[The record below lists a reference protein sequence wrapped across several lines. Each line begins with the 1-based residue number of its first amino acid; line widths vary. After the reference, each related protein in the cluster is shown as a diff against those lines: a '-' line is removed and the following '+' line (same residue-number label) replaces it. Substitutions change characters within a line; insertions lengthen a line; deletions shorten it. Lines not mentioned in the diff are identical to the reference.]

1 MGVYTD
7 FEPMVKWTMFA
18 LAILLAMFFAPR
30 DTGLIRGLKR
40 RFRSLSTRPWLCA
53 AVVFSVSIS
62 LNILLASIQTPLP
75 WIHDEFSYL
84 LGSDTF
90 ANGRLTNPTHPLSEH
105 FESFHIL
112 SRPSFT
118 SKYPPASAISMA
130 AGQVLTGYPIV
141 GLWVILAL
149 GCVATYW
156 MLRVWTTPIWAL
168 WGGLLIAL
176 NGPILHAWG
185 QSFWGG
191 GMAFLGGALLYGGA
205 RRIINDAKTRDA
217 ILCGIGLVVLANSRP
232 MEGLFVSL
240 PMFAALLGWLFTSSR
255 FSLKRKLA
263 CAVLP
268 VVLIGVGGLLAM
280 GKYNHAVTG
289 DATKMPYQVHDKTY
303 SASSMLIW
311 KKPNEPEPFVHERME
326 RFYFEFGRERQMKLR
341 ETGIFLNNVRLKF
354 WLLWYF
360 FLPGLGLSLLGYW
373 SLRKDH
379 WLLLGML
386 TLGGLLFV
394 ESLLASSWMFPHYLA
409 PALPLFLALTVNS
422 LRRMRTWNRN
432 TTSKFLSGAVIVRVV
447 LIFAIL
453 KFVPVLVHTMRP
465 KRVHPR
471 NLIERTLSK
480 LPKDDLVIVS
490 YSDEYPTTEEWVY
503 NASDIDA
510 SPVVWAR
517 DMGTE
522 QNAKLLEYFANRKV
536 WRWHL
541 EIDDTLILQERNPD
555 GTLEPRFEF

>member
-1 MGVYTD
+1 
-7 FEPMVKWTMFA
+7 
-18 LAILLAMFFAPR
+18 
-30 DTGLIRGLKR
+30 
-40 RFRSLSTRPWLCA
+40 
-53 AVVFSVSIS
+53 
-62 LNILLASIQTPLP
+62 
-75 WIHDEFSYL
+75 
-84 LGSDTF
+84 
-90 ANGRLTNPTHPLSEH
+90 
-105 FESFHIL
+105 
-112 SRPSFT
+112 
-118 SKYPPASAISMA
+118 
-130 AGQVLTGYPIV
+130 
-141 GLWVILAL
+141 
-149 GCVATYW
+149 
-156 MLRVWTTPIWAL
+156 
-168 WGGLLIAL
+168 
-176 NGPILHAWG
+176 
-185 QSFWGG
+185 
-191 GMAFLGGALLYGGA
+191 
-205 RRIINDAKTRDA
+205 
-217 ILCGIGLVVLANSRP
+217 

-422 LRRMRTWNRN
+422 LSRMRTWNRN

-555 GTLEPRFEF
+555 GTLEPRFKF

>member
-1 MGVYTD
+1 
-7 FEPMVKWTMFA
+7 
-18 LAILLAMFFAPR
+18 
-30 DTGLIRGLKR
+30 
-40 RFRSLSTRPWLCA
+40 
-53 AVVFSVSIS
+53 
-62 LNILLASIQTPLP
+62 
-75 WIHDEFSYL
+75 
-84 LGSDTF
+84 
-90 ANGRLTNPTHPLSEH
+90 
-105 FESFHIL
+105 
-112 SRPSFT
+112 
-118 SKYPPASAISMA
+118 MA

-422 LRRMRTWNRN
+422 LSRMRTWNRN

-555 GTLEPRFEF
+555 GTLEPRFKF